1 MGTVWSGDLP
11 WNTDICGRN
20 GLLLRSRSIP
30 DSTKLLLIEP
40 PNRRANDLYRL
51 NVHSVHGEGLTS
63 GHPTD
68 RYTLGYGRHRT
79 GQTQRVYFELTMITS
94 SSDERWSTAQVE
106 IMQATYRAL
115 LEHGYA
121 DLSISRIADE
131 LDKSKAALYY
141 HYDSKDDLLVA
152 FLEFAVDKFEATIGT
167 ETGSDPNDDLEHV
180 IEKIIPLR
188 PSEEERHLREVMVGL
203 RSQAVT
209 NVAFREQFTRL
220 DEQIVTTTEEI
231 IERGIDEGAFRDVDP
246 TRIAEHIQATI
257 NGTMYARATT
267 DRENAATATR
277 VSLLSYIDSELRRHQ

>member
-1 MGTVWSGDLP
+1 
-11 WNTDICGRN
+11 
-20 GLLLRSRSIP
+20 
-30 DSTKLLLIEP
+30 
-40 PNRRANDLYRL
+40 
-51 NVHSVHGEGLTS
+51 
-63 GHPTD
+63 
-68 RYTLGYGRHRT
+68 
-79 GQTQRVYFELTMITS
+79 MITS